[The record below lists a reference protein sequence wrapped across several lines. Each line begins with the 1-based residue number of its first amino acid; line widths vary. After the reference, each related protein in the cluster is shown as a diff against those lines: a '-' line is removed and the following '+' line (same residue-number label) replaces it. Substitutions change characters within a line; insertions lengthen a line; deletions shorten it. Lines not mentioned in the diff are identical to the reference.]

1 MWGKAFK
8 TDKRKKSLLASKHIL
23 QPCVVVF
30 VFVIFLA
37 SVPFLHIWQYKLKG
51 GQNHSFV
58 PFFKVCTCAMYK
70 NMHVHA
76 WIALPGYNFR
86 AFFFKYSVM
95 SRLLPN
101 NNCKKKK
108 SFEVHNN
115 KYLLIYVEQLRWRVR
130 TKPKVTILVPPKKS
144 WGPWATIRKYSGSQ

>member
-1 MWGKAFK
+1 VRTDFPTGLRFYECHLERVCNSKLTTLSISLYDCFSLLSKFWILPVKPYTLFSFLFLDRKMWGKAFK

-70 NMHVHA
+70 NAHVH
-76 WIALPGYNFR
+76 
-86 AFFFKYSVM
+86 
-95 SRLLPN
+95 
-101 NNCKKKK
+101 
-108 SFEVHNN
+108 
-115 KYLLIYVEQLRWRVR
+115 
-130 TKPKVTILVPPKKS
+130 T
-144 WGPWATIRKYSGSQ
+144 